1 MAVKCKLERKNRKM
15 FTTASFVCVGRTQDA
30 CCGNTVL
37 MVWLGLG
44 KKNHLL
50 MSRKRS
56 CFDLKA
62 PDFGRNKHSS
72 HMAC

>member
-15 FTTASFVCVGRTQDA
+15 FTTALFVCVGRTQVA

-44 KKNHLL
+44 KKKSLVNVEEKI
-50 MSRKRS
+50 MFR
-56 CFDLKA
+56 
-62 PDFGRNKHSS
+62 P
-72 HMAC
+72 

>member
-15 FTTASFVCVGRTQDA
+15 FTTASFVCVGRTQVA

-44 KKNHLL
+44 QKKSLVNVEEKI
-50 MSRKRS
+50 MFR
-56 CFDLKA
+56 
-62 PDFGRNKHSS
+62 P
-72 HMAC
+72 